1 MTTRKDAV
9 MEYVVLGAGGVGR
22 SLIADV
28 LKTQAVARVTAIDNF
43 DASLEA
49 VAKLAP
55 AERLKTLKL
64 DVADIA
70 AVVQAIGHA
79 DVVVNATDGSRSIE
93 ILKACIEAK
102 KPYIDVH
109 GTLLVNERLA
119 LSDAAKAA
127 GITAVIGMGCSP
139 GITNMLGAYGVRNAA
154 GDISVEVE
162 YITQRAMNP
171 SMGLL
176 DTVLRQ
182 FRDHVRSY
190 EYVDGEYTLHPPFA
204 GALRTRFP
212 GIDGEV
218 ELVLTPHSEPQTLP
232 RFVPGIK
239 RVSVRGA
246 YQPEIMDL
254 VKTLSKFG
262 LLKAETQVA
271 VQGAPT
277 DFQPVLRTALMG
289 DGSLKPGGV
298 ETVYCLRVRVI
309 AEQPGKRR
317 VVETTVG
324 HPKGWDPLPQAR
336 MTAIPTAFT
345 AQLVASG
352 GFRHPGVCGPEMFS
366 DADVEACL
374 AYLRERGLWTL
385 TETRETVVAG
395 PFDGAVPA

>member
-1 MTTRKDAV
+1 
-9 MEYVVLGAGGVGR
+9 MEYMVLGAGGVGR
-22 SLIADV
+22 SLIADL
-28 LKTQAVARVTAIDNF
+28 LKTDASSRVTAIDNF
-43 DASLEA
+43 DASLET
-49 VAKLAP
+49 VRKLAP
-55 AERLKTLKL
+55 EGRLATKKL
-64 DVADIA
+64 DVADIGK
-70 AVVQAIGHA
+70 VVEAIDLA

-102 KPYIDVH
+102 KPYVDVH

-119 LSDAAKAA
+119 LSEAAKSA
-127 GITAVIGMGCSP
+127 GITAIIGMGCSP
-139 GITNMLGAYGVRNAA
+139 GITNMLGAYGARSAQ
-154 GDISVEVE
+154 GDVSVEVE
-162 YITQRAMNP
+162 YVTQRPMNP

-190 EYVDGEYTLHPPFA
+190 EYVNGEYTLHPPFA

-212 GIDGEV
+212 GIEGEV

-232 RFVPGIK
+232 RFVPGLK
-239 RVSVRGA
+239 RVSVRGG

-254 VKTLSKFG
+254 VKMLSKFG
-262 LLKAETQVA
+262 LLKADAKVA
-271 VQGAPT
+271 IDGAPV

-289 DGSLKPGGV
+289 DGSLKPEGAV
-298 ETVYCLRVRVI
+298 TVYCLRVRVI
-309 AEQPGKRR
+309 GEQPGKRT

-352 GFRHPGVCGPEMFS
+352 RFRHAGVCGPEMFS
-366 DADVEACL
+366 DAEVEACL
-374 AYLRERGLWTL
+374 AYLHQRGLWTV
-385 TETRETVVAG
+385 TEKRETVVSG
-395 PFDGAVPA
+395 HFDGVLAA

>member
-1 MTTRKDAV
+1 MTMREGGA
-9 MEYVVLGAGGVGR
+9 MNYVVLGAGGVGR
-22 SLIADV
+22 SLIDDV
-28 LKTQAVARVTAIDNF
+28 LKTEAMARVTAVDNF
-43 DASLEA
+43 DVSLAA
-49 VAKLAP
+49 VTKLAP
-55 AERLKTLKL
+55 PGRLQAVRL

-70 AVVQAIGHA
+70 AVVRAIRDA

-93 ILKACIEAK
+93 ILKACIEAQ

-119 LSDAAKAA
+119 LSEAARAA

-139 GITNMLGAYGVRNAA
+139 GITNMLGAYGVRHST

-162 YITQRAMNP
+162 YITQRPMNP

-176 DTVLRQ
+176 DTVMRQ

-190 EYVDGEYTLHPPFA
+190 EYVNGEYRLHPPFA

-254 VKTLSKFG
+254 VKTLSRFG
-262 LLKAETQVA
+262 LLRADAQVA

-277 DFQPVLRTALMG
+277 DFQPVLRAALMG
-289 DGSLKPGGV
+289 DGSLKPAGV
-298 ETVYCLRVRVI
+298 ETVYCLRVRVT
-309 AEQPGKRR
+309 AEQPGRRR

-345 AQLVASG
+345 AQRLASG
-352 GFRHPGVCGPEMFS
+352 KFRHAGVCGPEMFS

-374 AYLRERGLWTL
+374 DYLRERGLWTI
-385 TETRETVVAG
+385 TETRETAIAG
-395 PFDGAVPA
+395 HFDGAVPA

>member
-1 MTTRKDAV
+1 

-28 LKTQAVARVTAIDNF
+28 LASQAGARVTAIDNF
-43 DASLEA
+43 DASLGA

-55 AERLKTLKL
+55 AGRLKTVKL

-70 AVVQAIGHA
+70 AVVAAIRDA

-139 GITNMLGAYGVRNAA
+139 GITNMLGAYGVRNAS

-162 YITQRAMNP
+162 YVTQRPMNP

-190 EYVDGEYTLHPPFA
+190 EYVNGEYRLHPPFA
-204 GALRTRFP
+204 GPLRTRFP
-212 GIDGEV
+212 GIEGEV

-262 LLKAETQVA
+262 LLKADTQVA
-271 VQGAPT
+271 VHGAAT

-289 DGSLKPGGV
+289 DGSLKPAGV

-345 AQLVASG
+345 AQLLASG
-352 GFRHPGVCGPEMFS
+352 GLRHPGVCGPEMFS

-385 TETRETVVAG
+385 TDTRETVVAG
-395 PFDGAVPA
+395 HFDGAVPA